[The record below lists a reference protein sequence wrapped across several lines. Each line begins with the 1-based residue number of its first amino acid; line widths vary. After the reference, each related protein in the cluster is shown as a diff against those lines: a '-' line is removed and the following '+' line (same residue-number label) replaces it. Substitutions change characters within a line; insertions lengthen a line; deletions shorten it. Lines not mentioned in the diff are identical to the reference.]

1 MFRGTAHIVL
11 GSGLTVAGAV
21 ACLSF
26 TRLPYFQSLGIPA
39 ALGVLVALFAALTLG
54 PAVLTLGAMA
64 GIFEPKRAM
73 RTRGWRRIGTAI
85 VRWPGPVLAAACAL
99 ALVGLLALP
108 GYKTSYDTRPYMP
121 ASAPANVGYTAAERH
136 FSRARLEP
144 ELLMVETDHDMRNPA
159 DMLDPG
165 PGGQGGV
172 SRARRRP
179 GADHHQAVGNA
190 ARPQLAGVRG
200 QQFRAPPS
208 SKTCTYQRD
217 RADDLLKQAG
227 ELAKTINIL
236 KQQYVLQQQLAAATH
251 SETQNFHDTHRH
263 DQRPARQDRQ
273 FRRLLQADS

>member
-54 PAVLTLGAMA
+54 PAILTLGALV

-85 VRWPGPVLAAACAL
+85 VRWPGAVLAAACAL

-159 DMLDPG
+159 DMLVLDRVAKAVFHVPG
-165 PGGQGGV
+165 R
-172 SRARRRP
+172 RA
-179 GADHHQAVGNA
+179 GADHHPAVGNP
-190 ARPQLAGVRG
+190 ARPQLARVCG
-200 QQFRAPPS
+200 QQ
-208 SKTCTYQRD
+208 
-217 RADDLLKQAG
+217 
-227 ELAKTINIL
+227 
-236 KQQYVLQQQLAAATH
+236 
-251 SETQNFHDTHRH
+251 SER
-263 DQRPARQDRQ
+263 RPAGKPDIPTGS
-273 FRRLLQADS
+273 RRRRR